1 MFNKIIKFSIQ
12 NKLIIGLL
20 TFALIAVGIYSIKQ
34 IPIDAVPDITNNQ
47 VQIVTTS
54 TSLAPQEVEQ
64 FITYPV
70 EIAMANIP
78 ETEEIRSIS
87 RYGLSVV
94 TVVFKDHVDILK
106 ARQFVAEQIKEAEE
120 EIPSEFGKPTMMPI
134 TTGLGEIYQYV
145 LTVDEEHADKYSL
158 TDLRTY
164 QDWIVKRQLAGTKGI
179 IEIST
184 FGGKLKQYEV
194 AVNPSSL
201 RNYDITITDV
211 FDALGKNNQN
221 TGGSYIEKQ
230 NNAYYIRALGLV
242 DNMRDIEKIVITNKN
257 EQPILVQ
264 DVAKVQIGSAPRF
277 GAMTMDGKGEV
288 VGGITL
294 MFKGENSA
302 KVIENVKEKIETV
315 KKSLPEGVHIYP
327 YLDRSSLVDRAIST
341 VSTNLIEGGLIVIFV
356 LVLLLGNLRAGIIVA
371 SVIPLSL
378 LFAITLMNIF
388 GVSAN
393 LMSLGAIDFGLVVDG
408 SIIVVEAILHKLYL
422 GKNRKLTQSEMD
434 ETVFN
439 SSSKIRKS
447 AAFGEIIILIVY
459 LPILALVGIEGKM
472 FGPMAQT
479 VSFAIL
485 GALILSLTY
494 VPMMSALFLKK
505 NIVIKE
511 TLADKIINVCKKIYF
526 PALKFVLNHSKKAV
540 AVVIGIFIVAVI
552 GFNRMGGEFIPT
564 LEEGD
569 MALQAS
575 IQPGSS
581 LSESI
586 KYTDKIEKLILS
598 KFPEVKHVVSKIGA
612 PEIPTDPMGIENF
625 DIMLVMKP
633 KSEWTSASDRE
644 ELAHLMKE
652 ELESIVGLAI
662 EVTQPIQLRFNELIS
677 GSKADIAIK
686 LFGENNDVLA
696 KKASEIPGLIGKIQG
711 VGDLSVE
718 QTKGLPQLL
727 IKYDRNKLARY
738 GISIADVNM
747 IIKAA
752 YAGETA
758 STIFENERKFDLVVR
773 LDEQNKKDVVL
784 ERLFL
789 KSSTGAS
796 IPISEVASVSYE
808 DGPNQISREN
818 AQRRVTIG
826 VNVRNRDVESLVT
839 EIQEVLDEKLNLA
852 PGYYLK
858 YGGQFENLN
867 KAKDR
872 LSIAVPVALL
882 LIIFLLYITFGSVK
896 YALLIFTA
904 VPLSAIGGVA
914 ALYLR
919 DMPFSISAGIGFI
932 ALFGVAVLNG
942 IVLISYFNSLRK
954 EHPDWTIRQIIEEG
968 ALVRL
973 RPVILTAAVASLGFL
988 PMAISTSAGAE
999 VQKPLATVVIGG
1011 LITATILTL
1020 LILPA
1025 LYQLMESKMFKIKSK
1040 GKAAMTIL
1048 FLVGATS
1055 FMNAQQ
1061 VSQEFSKEEAIDLAI
1076 KNSVEIKNAIANVNI
1091 ASASKTAAISFEPTE
1106 VEYRSVGVDENID
1119 VNELMIRQNFGSII
1133 TQIQNRKVAKAQ
1145 LSFEEKNLLIK
1156 TKEIKRNVSALYQNW
1171 ANLYKKLELIDSQ
1184 ITVVNKVKN
1193 ISNTFFDEGEIG
1205 GLERDLSLLQSVN
1218 YQAQRLDIYNEL
1230 RKVETELKNLLVIDY
1245 SIKPKMQ
1252 DSFQRFDFP
1261 DVNKSLDAEFQNL
1274 LAAQNTVAEKEVK
1287 ATKSL
1292 YSPQFVAAFVNR
1304 ENTSIGAYNGYV
1316 VGLNIPL
1323 DFWSKSAKVKQQK
1336 IRRNQIQTET
1346 SAAKNSLENQL
1357 DQLKQQLLYMKQE
1370 LDVIDPNIVEKSERF
1385 KSKIQTAYKEGEID
1399 AFEFLQSFTTYSQI
1413 MLNYLD
1419 VVNNYNQTVI
1429 AYSFYVE

>member
-20 TFALIAVGIYSIKQ
+20 TFALIAIGIYSIKQ

-47 VQIVTTS
+47 VQIVTSS

-94 TVVFKDHVDILK
+94 TVVFKDHVNILK

-145 LTVDEEHADKYSL
+145 LTVDEEHKYQYSL
-158 TDLRTY
+158 TDLRTF

-201 RNYDITITDV
+201 RNYNITITDV

-242 DNMRDIEKIVITNKN
+242 NNIRDIEKIVVTNKN
-257 EQPILVQ
+257 EKPILVRDIAQ
-264 DVAKVQIGSAPRF
+264 VRIGSAPRF

-294 MFKGENSA
+294 MFKGENSS
-302 KVIENVKEKIETV
+302 KVIENVKEKIETI

-408 SIIVVEAILHKLYL
+408 SIIVVEAVLHRLYS
-422 GKNRKLTQSEMD
+422 GKNRKLSQSEMD
-434 ETVFN
+434 EAVFN

-511 TLADKIINVCKKIYF
+511 TLADKIINLCKKVYF
-526 PALKFVLNHSKKAV
+526 PALKFVLNHSKKSV
-540 AVVIGIFIVAVI
+540 AIVLGIFIISVI

-569 MALQAS
+569 LALQAS

-586 KYTDKIEKLILS
+586 KYTNKVEKLILN

-633 KSEWTSASDRE
+633 KSEWTSASNRE
-644 ELAHLMKE
+644 ELSHLIKE
-652 ELESIVGLAI
+652 ELEAIVGLAI

-686 LFGENNDVLA
+686 LFGENNDILA
-696 KKASEIPGLIGKIQG
+696 QKASEIPSLIGKIQG

-738 GISIADVNM
+738 GISIADVNT
-747 IIKAA
+747 IIRAA

-758 STIFENERKFDLVVR
+758 STVFENERKFDLVVR
-773 LDEQNKKDVVL
+773 LNEQSKKDVVL
-784 ERLFL
+784 ERLFI
-789 KSSTGAS
+789 KSNTGAS

-826 VNVRNRDVESLVT
+826 VNARNRDVESLVS
-839 EIQEVLDEKLNLA
+839 EIQTVLDEKLNLA
-852 PGYYLK
+852 PGYYLR

-919 DMPFSISAGIGFI
+919 NMPFSISAGIGFI

-954 EHPDWTIRQIIEEG
+954 EYPDWTIRQIIEEG

-1011 LITATILTL
+1011 LISATILTL

-1025 LYQLMESKMFKIKSK
+1025 LYQLMESKMFQKKKLNKNFI
-1040 GKAAMTIL
+1040 AIL
-1048 FLVGATS
+1048 FIIGAST
-1055 FMNAQQ
+1055 FVKAQESPKQ
-1061 VSQEFSKEEAIDLAI
+1061 LTQEEAIEIAI
-1076 KNSVEIKNAIANVNI
+1076 KNSVELKNAIAKVSI
-1091 ASASKTAAISFEPTE
+1091 VKAAKTEAFQFDATKFA
-1106 VEYRSVGVDENID
+1106 YQSVGIAENID
-1119 VNELMIRQNFGSII
+1119 ENEFTIQQNFGSII
-1133 TQIQNRKVAKAQ
+1133 SQIQQKNVAKAQ
-1145 LSFEEKNLLIK
+1145 LSFEEKNLLIQ
-1156 TKEIKRNVSALYQNW
+1156 TKEIEKNVLTLYHNW
-1171 ANLYKKLELIDSQ
+1171 ANQYKKLELIEAQ
-1184 ITVVNKVKN
+1184 ILIVEKVKK
-1193 ISNTFFDEGEIG
+1193 ISDSFFNEGEIG
-1205 GLERDLSLLQSVN
+1205 GLERDLSLLQTVN
-1218 YQAQRLDIYNEL
+1218 YQAQRIEIFNNLQFLEA
-1230 RKVETELKNLLVIDY
+1230 ELKNVLVIQE
-1245 SIKPKMQ
+1245 SIKPKT
-1252 DSFQRFDFP
+1252 DSYKRKKTP
-1261 DVNKSLDAEFQNL
+1261 SLEKELNPEFEEL
-1274 LAAQNTVAEKEVK
+1274 LAAKVSVANKNVK
-1287 ATKSL
+1287 ASKSMFV
-1292 YSPQFVAAFVNR
+1292 PQLTAKYINR
-1304 ENTSIGAYNGYV
+1304 KNTNATGFSGYGIGV
-1316 VGLNIPL
+1316 NIPL
-1323 DFWSKSAKVKQQK
+1323 DFWSKNAKVKQDK
-1336 IRRNQIQTET
+1336 IKKDQIITET
-1346 SAAKNSLENQL
+1346 NASKNNLKNKVS
-1357 DQLKQQLLYMKQE
+1357 QLKQQLIYMQKQ
-1370 LDVIDPNIVEKSERF
+1370 LDEMDPNIVQKSEKF

-1419 VVNNYNQTVI
+1419 VINNYNQTVI
-1429 AYSFYVE
+1429 EYSFYVEE